1 MTDSNNEMF
10 DKKTQVLQCV
20 RFNELLQNAMNLK
33 AGEIKKVIT
42 DIKDKLSDHM
52 PLHVRYYQKDDDN

>member
-10 DKKTQVLQCV
+10 DKKAQVVHWV
-20 RFNELLQNAMNLK
+20 RFDELLQNAMNLK

-42 DIKDKLSDHM
+42 DIKNKLSDDATAGKIL
-52 PLHVRYYQKDDDN
+52 PEG